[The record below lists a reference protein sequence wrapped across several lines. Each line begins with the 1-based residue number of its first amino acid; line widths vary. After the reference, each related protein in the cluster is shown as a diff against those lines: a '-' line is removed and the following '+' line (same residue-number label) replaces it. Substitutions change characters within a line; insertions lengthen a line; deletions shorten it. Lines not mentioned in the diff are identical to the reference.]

1 MSNPN
6 ALFPIWAPRLLSI
19 LRMVVA
25 VNFISHGTQKV
36 FGVPSVTPFPG
47 FPLSSVLGIAGIIEM
62 VFGPFLLLGLF
73 TRPIAFILCGEM
85 AAAYLRTHLPQNVWP
100 LLNGGEITVTY
111 CFLFLYFVAAGGGS
125 WSLDSLRQR
134 GGRPAS

>member
-1 MSNPN
+1 MTCS
-6 ALFPIWAPRLLSI
+6 LKTFH
-19 LRMVVA
+19 
-25 VNFISHGTQKV
+25 F
-36 FGVPSVTPFPG
+36 FPG

-73 TRPIAFILCGEM
+73 TRPIAFLLCGEM

-100 LLNGGEITVTY
+100 LLNGGEITLAY

-134 GGRPAS
+134 GASSAS